1 VHFQYK
7 VGYHYVVVL
16 PLFSIPREPV
26 LKPELSTAHGHHE
39 ASAHCHN
46 CGAETSGNFCALCGQ
61 ETILHMPSA
70 AEFLHEFVGHY
81 VALESKL
88 VGSLGR
94 LLFRPGALTN
104 EYIAGRRVRYV
115 QPLRLYLSLSIL
127 FFAIIKLGHPSLLGS
142 DVDTSQPLVVLHGAA
157 DAEKG
162 GATSPKSVKPA
173 ALKPAAKPDAATTD
187 SDDDDKDE
195 LMPWMEKK
203 LPWIAHRFKHFS
215 ALDRAEQQ
223 RTVAEGFFHYAPYAV
238 FCMMPF
244 FALYMKVLYLGSGR
258 RYGEHLLFAL
268 HTNAFAF
275 LMLAVFALSPWG
287 WARALLMLWTL
298 AYLPLAMRR
307 VYRRGRF
314 ATLWRWLLLMT
325 AYSLTL
331 LLAIMG
337 SLALPMLA

>member
-1 VHFQYK
+1 M
-7 VGYHYVVVL
+7 
-16 PLFSIPREPV
+16 
-26 LKPELSTAHGHHE
+26 
-39 ASAHCHN
+39 
-46 CGAETSGNFCALCGQ
+46 CGQ
-61 ETILHMPSA
+61 ETTLHMPSA

-88 VGSLGR
+88 VGSLSR

-127 FFAIIKLGHPSLLGS
+127 FFAIIKLGHPSLIGP
-142 DVDTSQPLVVLHGAA
+142 DVDTSGPPVVVHHNAQDATKAAVPAKSA
-157 DAEKG
+157 DAR
-162 GATSPKSVKPA
+162 PA
-173 ALKPAAKPDAATTD
+173 AASTTEAGDA
-187 SDDDDKDE
+187 DDNDDA
-195 LMPWMEKK
+195 LMPWMEKNV
-203 LPWIAHRFKHFS
+203 PWLAHRFKHFF
-215 ALDRAEQQ
+215 ALDHAEQR
-223 RTVAEGFFHYAPYAV
+223 RTVTEGFFHYAPYAV

-268 HTNAFAF
+268 HSNAFAF
-275 LMLAVFALSPWG
+275 LMLALFALSPWG
-287 WARALLMLWTL
+287 WARALLMLWML

-314 ATLWRWLLLMT
+314 ATLWRWLLLMM

-331 LLAIMG
+331 MLAIMG
-337 SLALPMLA
+337 SLALPMLD